1 MHAYKQNSLKLS
13 KERMDAGSIPASSTI
28 KYITKSPGS
37 ERGIVYFIVG
47 LFWIRQTVIVQWRI
61 GDLSDLD
68 REEKSKCSK

>member
-1 MHAYKQNSLKLS
+1 
-13 KERMDAGSIPASSTI
+13 
-28 KYITKSPGS
+28 
-37 ERGIVYFIVG
+37 VG